1 MWYIKSEGL
10 KGGDRLM
17 PERELAEKLGVSR
30 TALRAAITQLISTHV
45 LESRQGSGTYVL
57 PPKPINIFQ
66 ETYNYSDAVRRAGRE
81 PGSRLEYAIR
91 RIRFADDEP
100 VAIETAYVN
109 YAICPGIEA
118 HDFAVESLYDVLA
131 ADYGVHVGHGQER
144 ISIARAT
151 SEEASLLQV
160 EEGSPVFFERA
171 IECQADGVPVE
182 YLKAVI
188 LPSRYRFA
196 SNGCENGS
204 RPKEVKSSWLT
215 W

>member
-81 PGSRLEYAIR
+81 PGSRLEYAR
-91 RIRFADDEP
+91 L
-100 VAIETAYVN
+100 
-109 YAICPGIEA
+109 IEA
-118 HDFAVESLYDVLA
+118 TRASP
-131 ADYGVHVGHGQER
+131 
-144 ISIARAT
+144 SARA
-151 SEEASLLQV
+151 
-160 EEGSPVFFERA
+160 SP
-171 IECQADGVPVE
+171 QAPRC
-182 YLKAVI
+182 
-188 LPSRYRFA
+188 SRYAA
-196 SNGCENGS
+196 SASPTMSRSRS
-204 RPKEVKSSWLT
+204 RPHT
-215 W
+215 

>member
-1 MWYIKSEGL
+1 MCWRAG
-10 KGGDRLM
+10 RV
-17 PERELAEKLGVSR
+17 R
-30 TALRAAITQLISTHV
+30 ALTCF
-45 LESRQGSGTYVL
+45 
-57 PPKPINIFQ
+57 PPSPSIFQ
-66 ETYNYSDAVRRAGRE
+66 ETYNFSEAVRRAGRE
-81 PGSRLEYAIR
+81 PGSVLVYARLIEADGDLADRTGLVVGAPLFEMR
-91 RIRFADDEP
+91 RVRFADDEP

-131 ADYGVHVGHGQER
+131 GEYDVHVGHGEER

-151 SEEASLLQV
+151 ADEASLLRV

-171 IECQADGVPVE
+171 LECQADGVPVE

-204 RPKEVKSSWLT
+204 RPKEVKSAWLT